1 MDDEVM
7 RQRVHQ
13 QLVKI
18 ESFHG
23 LSDAISFG
31 NTGQIIYANKEEL
44 LVMEGCKRLLEN
56 IVICWNYLF
65 LTRSIVRAS
74 PNERREILKTIPD
87 ISTVTWEHFNFQGEF
102 DFDESQHRDELEQDL
117 QAMFDLQI
125 DEDDL
130 I

>member
-1 MDDEVM
+1 
-7 RQRVHQ
+7 
-13 QLVKI
+13 
-18 ESFHG
+18 
-23 LSDAISFG
+23 
-31 NTGQIIYANKEEL
+31 
-44 LVMEGCKRLLEN
+44 MEGCKRLLEN

-74 PNERREILKTIPD
+74 PNERRKILKTIPD

-117 QAMFDLQI
+117 QAMFDFQI